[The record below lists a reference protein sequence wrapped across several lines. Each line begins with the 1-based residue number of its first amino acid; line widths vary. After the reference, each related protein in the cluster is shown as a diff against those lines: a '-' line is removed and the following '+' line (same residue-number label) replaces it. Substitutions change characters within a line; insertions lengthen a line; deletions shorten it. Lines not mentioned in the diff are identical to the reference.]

1 MLIGKRYDM
10 YIGQVVCVEVL
21 IELKASYLDVLDRF
35 YDHESVFRECFVEL
49 VLQLFW
55 TCC

>member
-21 IELKASYLDVLDRF
+21 VELKASYLDVLDRF
-35 YDHESVFRECFVEL
+35 YDHEPVFLECFVEL
-49 VLQLFW
+49 ALQLFW
-55 TCC
+55 ACF